1 MKYISP
7 AYYRDFKCIA
17 SACRHSCCIGWEV
30 DIDTDKLRTYE
41 SMTAPYGER
50 IRESIDR
57 DGEPHFRLSAG
68 DRCPH
73 LSACGLCNIITECG
87 ESALCQ
93 ICSDHPRYR
102 GFYDGVTEIGLGLSC
117 EEVARL
123 ALESE
128 NSGRFLISDS
138 EDFATVEYRAE
149 YPYELFTGDERFVA
163 EAKAEYISLI
173 NNRDLSIGERLSR
186 LLPKMPTAEKIKALF
201 LSLEILD
208 ETWRKRVENISAE
221 HFNLDFEKYADYIER
236 TVIAFIFRHTSCES
250 FYSPSVIGAFA
261 TLSTL
266 VVAALSDS
274 RDDFAD
280 ILRAYSAEVE
290 YSTDN
295 TERLLDFI
303 EGEISELA

>member
-1 MKYISP
+1 MKYITP

-30 DIDTDKLRTYE
+30 DIDADTHRAYE

-50 IRESIDR
+50 IRESIDY

-73 LSACGLCNIITECG
+73 LSECGLCNIITECG
-87 ESALCQ
+87 ESSLCQ

-102 GFYDGVTEIGLGLSC
+102 SFYDGVTEIGLGLSC
-117 EEVARL
+117 EEAARL
-123 ALESE
+123 ALEFE
-128 NSGRFLISDS
+128 NSLGFLVSDS
-138 EDFATVEYRAE
+138 EDFATAEYRAE

-250 FYSPSVIGAFA
+250 FYSPKTVAAFA
-261 TLSTL
+261 ALSA
-266 VVAALSDS
+266 VIVAALSKS
-274 RDDFAD
+274 REDVIDT
-280 ILRAYSAEVE
+280 LRAYSAEVE

>member
-1 MKYISP
+1 MKYIAP

-30 DIDTDKLRTYE
+30 DIDAGTLAAYE
-41 SMTAPYGER
+41 SMIAPYGEK
-50 IRESIDR
+50 IRESIDF
-57 DGEPHFRLSAG
+57 DGDPHFRLRED

-73 LSACGLCNIITECG
+73 LSASGLCNIITECG
-87 ESALCQ
+87 ESSLCQ

-102 GFYDGVTEIGLGLSC
+102 NLYEGVTEIGLGLSC
-117 EEVARL
+117 EEAARL

-128 NSGRFLISDS
+128 NALVFLVSDS
-138 EDFATVEYRAE
+138 EDFATAEYRAE
-149 YPYELFTGDERFVA
+149 YPIELFCEDERFVA

-221 HFNLDFEKYADYIER
+221 HFHLDFEKNADYIER

-250 FYSPSVIGAFA
+250 FYSPKTVAAFAALSAIIVA
-261 TLSTL
+261 TLSDKI
-266 VVAALSDS
+266 SS
-274 RDDFAD
+274 FAD
-280 ILRAYSAEVE
+280 TLRAYSAEVE

-295 TERLLDFI
+295 TEKILDFI
-303 EGEISELA
+303 EENIAL

>member
-1 MKYISP
+1 MKYITP

-17 SACRHSCCIGWEV
+17 SDCRHSCCIGWKV
-30 DIDTDKLRTYE
+30 DIDADSLAAYK
-41 SMTAPYGER
+41 SMIAPYGEK
-50 IRESIDR
+50 IRESIDF
-57 DGEPHFRLSAG
+57 DGDPHFKLRKG

-73 LSACGLCNIITECG
+73 LSASGLCNIITECG
-87 ESALCQ
+87 ESSLCQ

-102 GFYDGVTEIGLGLSC
+102 NLYEGVTEIGLGLSC
-117 EEVARL
+117 EEATRL
-123 ALESE
+123 VLESE
-128 NSGRFLISDS
+128 NALVFLVSDS
-138 EDFATVEYRAE
+138 EDFGTAEYRAE

-208 ETWRKRVENISAE
+208 EAWRKRVENVSAE
-221 HFNLDFEKYADYIER
+221 HFNLDFGKYADYIER

-250 FYSPSVIGAFA
+250 FYSPKTVAAFAALSAIIVA
-261 TLSTL
+261 TLSDEI
-266 VVAALSDS
+266 SS
-274 RDDFAD
+274 FAD
-280 ILRAYSAEVE
+280 TIRAYSAEVE

-295 TERLLDFI
+295 TEKILDFI
-303 EGEISELA
+303 EENVAL

>member
-1 MKYISP
+1 MKYITP

-30 DIDTDKLRTYE
+30 DIDADTHRAYE

-50 IRESIDR
+50 IRESIDY

-73 LSACGLCNIITECG
+73 LSECGLCNIITECG
-87 ESALCQ
+87 ESSLCQ

-102 GFYDGVTEIGLGLSC
+102 SFYDGVTEIGLGLSC
-117 EEVARL
+117 EEAARL
-123 ALESE
+123 ALEFE
-128 NSGRFLISDS
+128 NSLGFLVSDS
-138 EDFATVEYRAE
+138 EDFATAEYRAV

-250 FYSPSVIGAFA
+250 FYSPKTVAAFA
-261 TLSTL
+261 ALSA
-266 VVAALSDS
+266 VIVAALSKS
-274 RDDFAD
+274 REDFID
-280 ILRAYSAEVE
+280 TLRAYSAEVE

>member
-7 AYYRDFKCIA
+7 AYFRDFKCIA
-17 SACRHSCCIGWEV
+17 SACRHNCCIGWEV
-30 DIDTDKLRTYE
+30 DIDADTLAAYE
-41 SMTAPYGER
+41 SMIAPYGEK
-50 IRESIDR
+50 IRESIDF
-57 DGEPHFRLSAG
+57 DGDPHFRLREG

-87 ESALCQ
+87 ESSLCQ

-102 GFYDGVTEIGLGLSC
+102 NLYEGVTEIGLGLSC
-117 EEVARL
+117 EEATRL
-123 ALESE
+123 VLESE
-128 NSGRFLISDS
+128 NSGIFLVSDS
-138 EDFATVEYRAE
+138 EDFATAEYRAE

-186 LLPKMPTAEKIKALF
+186 LLPKMPTAEKLKALF

-221 HFNLDFEKYADYIER
+221 HFNVDFEKYADYIER

-250 FYSPSVIGAFA
+250 FYSPKTVAAF
-261 TLSTL
+261 
-266 VVAALSDS
+266 AALSAIIVAMLSDEVS
-274 RDDFAD
+274 SFAD
-280 ILRAYSAEVE
+280 TLRAYSAEVE

>member
-1 MKYISP
+1 MKYITP

-17 SACRHSCCIGWEV
+17 SDCRHSCCIGWKV
-30 DIDTDKLRTYE
+30 DIDADSLAAYK
-41 SMTAPYGER
+41 SMIAPYGEK
-50 IRESIDR
+50 IRESIDF
-57 DGEPHFRLSAG
+57 DGDPHFRLRKG

-73 LSACGLCNIITECG
+73 LSASGLCNIITECG
-87 ESALCQ
+87 ESSLCQ

-102 GFYDGVTEIGLGLSC
+102 NLYEGVTEIGLGLSC
-117 EEVARL
+117 EEATRL
-123 ALESE
+123 VLESE
-128 NSGRFLISDS
+128 NALVFLVSDS
-138 EDFATVEYRAE
+138 EDFGTAEYRAE

-208 ETWRKRVENISAE
+208 EAWRKRVENVSAE
-221 HFNLDFEKYADYIER
+221 HFNLDFGKYADYIER

-250 FYSPSVIGAFA
+250 FYSPKTVAAFAALSAIIVA
-261 TLSTL
+261 TLSDEI
-266 VVAALSDS
+266 SS
-274 RDDFAD
+274 FAD
-280 ILRAYSAEVE
+280 TIRAYSAEVE

-295 TERLLDFI
+295 TEKILDFI
-303 EGEISELA
+303 EENVAL

>member
-1 MKYISP
+1 MKYITP

-30 DIDTDKLRTYE
+30 DIDADTHRAYE

-50 IRESIDR
+50 IRESIDY

-73 LSACGLCNIITECG
+73 LSECGLCNIITECG
-87 ESALCQ
+87 ESSLCQ

-102 GFYDGVTEIGLGLSC
+102 SFYDGVTEIGLGLSC
-117 EEVARL
+117 EEAARL
-123 ALESE
+123 ALEFE
-128 NSGRFLISDS
+128 NSLGFLVSDS
-138 EDFATVEYRAE
+138 EDFATAEYRAE

-163 EAKAEYISLI
+163 EAKAAHISLI

-221 HFNLDFEKYADYIER
+221 HFNVDFEKYADYIER

-250 FYSPSVIGAFA
+250 FYSPKTVAAFA
-261 TLSTL
+261 ALSA
-266 VVAALSDS
+266 VIVAALSKS
-274 RDDFAD
+274 REDFID
-280 ILRAYSAEVE
+280 TLRAYSAEVE

>member
-1 MKYISP
+1 MKYITP

-30 DIDTDKLRTYE
+30 DIDADTHRAYE

-50 IRESIDR
+50 IRESIDY

-73 LSACGLCNIITECG
+73 LSECGLCNIITECG
-87 ESALCQ
+87 ESSLCQ

-102 GFYDGVTEIGLGLSC
+102 SFYDGVTEIGLGLSC
-117 EEVARL
+117 EEAARL
-123 ALESE
+123 ALEFE
-128 NSGRFLISDS
+128 NSLGFLVSDS
-138 EDFATVEYRAE
+138 EDFATAEYRAE

-250 FYSPSVIGAFA
+250 FYSPKTVAAFA
-261 TLSTL
+261 ALSA
-266 VVAALSDS
+266 VIVAALSKS
-274 RDDFAD
+274 REDFID
-280 ILRAYSAEVE
+280 TLRAYSAEVE

>member
-1 MKYISP
+1 MKYIAP

-30 DIDTDKLRTYE
+30 DIDTDTHRAYE
-41 SMTAPYGER
+41 SMTVPYGER
-50 IRESIDR
+50 IRESIDY

-73 LSACGLCNIITECG
+73 LSECGLCNIITECG
-87 ESALCQ
+87 ESSLCQ

-117 EEVARL
+117 EEAARL

-128 NSGRFLISDS
+128 NSLGFLVSDS
-138 EDFATVEYRAE
+138 EDFATAEYRAE

-163 EAKAEYISLI
+163 EAKAEYISLV
-173 NNRDLSIGERLSR
+173 NNRDLSIGERFSR

-221 HFNLDFEKYADYIER
+221 HFNLDFEKHADYIER
-236 TVIAFIFRHTSCES
+236 TVIVFIFRHTSCES
-250 FYSPSVIGAFA
+250 FYSPKTVAAFAALSAIIVA
-261 TLSTL
+261 TLSDEI
-266 VVAALSDS
+266 SS
-274 RDDFAD
+274 FAD
-280 ILRAYSAEVE
+280 TLRAYSAEVE

-295 TERLLDFI
+295 TETILDFI
-303 EGEISELA
+303 EENIAL

>member
-1 MKYISP
+1 MKYIAP
-7 AYYRDFKCIA
+7 AYYRDFNCIA

-30 DIDTDKLRTYE
+30 DIDQDTLARYD

-50 IRESIDR
+50 IRESVDYS
-57 DGEPHFRLSAG
+57 GEPHFRLTDG

-73 LSACGLCNIITECG
+73 LSECGLCNIITECG
-87 ESALCQ
+87 EESLCQ

-102 GFYDGVTEIGLGLSC
+102 NLYDGVTEIGLGLSC
-117 EEVARL
+117 EEVTRL
-123 ALESE
+123 VLETE
-128 NSGRFLISDS
+128 CGIGFLISDS
-138 EDFATVEYRAE
+138 EDMSESEYRRE
-149 YPYELFTGDERFVA
+149 YPAELFAEDESFVA
-163 EAKAEYISLI
+163 QEKARLISLALD
-173 NNRDLSIGERLSR
+173 RDLSIEEKMSR
-186 LLPKMPTAEKIKALF
+186 LLPKLPAAEDIRAQL
-201 LSLEILD
+201 LSLEILN
-208 ETWRKRVENISAE
+208 ESWRERLESLSAANFNI
-221 HFNLDFEKYADYIER
+221 DFAKYADRIER
-236 TVIAFIFRHTSCES
+236 SLVALVFRHLSCES